1 MFSLMFGC
9 VGYGVTFL
17 IRFMPGM
24 LELAMVVGGVTN
36 GPILAV
42 FTLGML
48 APWVG
53 HTGAMAGFL
62 SGVTLSSW
70 VAGGA
75 QIYRSQLSHVSTSQP
90 PFPSSITHCPA
101 NWTILTNT
109 SSPVTTME
117 PGDDYQL
124 PGYLPIYELSYIW
137 YSALGFWLTVLFAL
151 LVSLVWGQDSADT
164 DKRLLSPCL
173 EDVIRVSG
181 ITQDIDCDKYVFFV
195 YLEFAKFL
203 ATKSLEI
210 LGESWK

>member
-1 MFSLMFGC
+1 MFSLLFGC
-9 VGYGVTFL
+9 IGYGVTFL

-24 LELAMVVGGVTN
+24 LELAMVIGGVTN

-42 FTLGML
+42 FSLGML

-109 SSPVTTME
+109 SSQVTMLE
-117 PGDDYQL
+117 SEADWLL

-173 EDVIRVSG
+173 ESITRVSVDTASG
-181 ITQDIDCDKYVFFV
+181 Y
-195 YLEFAKFL
+195 
-203 ATKSLEI
+203 
-210 LGESWK
+210 